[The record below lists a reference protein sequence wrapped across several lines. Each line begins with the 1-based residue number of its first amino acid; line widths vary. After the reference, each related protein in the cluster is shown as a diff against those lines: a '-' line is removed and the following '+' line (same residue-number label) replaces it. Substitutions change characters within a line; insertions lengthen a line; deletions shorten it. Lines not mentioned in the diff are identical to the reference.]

1 MLLQRTNRHELGYSL
16 VELLLTLV
24 ITLIIMGAAV
34 AVFSGALS
42 IRARESSKT
51 DAITSAQAALSVM
64 SREIGNAGY
73 GLLTNGLVV
82 GDCSSTALRFRANTT
97 NTNATITEA
106 GEDITYF
113 FDATSQSVVRHDR
126 VTGVTSGII
135 NRVSS
140 VSFSY
145 QNYTNVGNLDVG
157 PSVQTGKVTIAL
169 TVNLENVPGQPQNQ
183 TVVLTSDVTL
193 RNSQYMLGQY

>member
-1 MLLQRTNRHELGYSL
+1 MA
-16 VELLLTLV
+16 LV
-24 ITLIIMGAAV
+24 ITLVIMGAAV
-34 AVFSGALS
+34 AAFSGALS

-51 DAITSAQAALSVM
+51 DAVTSAQAALSVM

-82 GDCSSTALRFRANTT
+82 GDCSASALRFRANVV
-97 NTNATITEA
+97 NSNGTITDN

-113 FDATSQSVVRHDR
+113 FDATTQSVVRHDR
-126 VTGVTSGII
+126 VSGVTSGII

-140 VSFSY
+140 VSFAY
-145 QNYTNVGNLDVG
+145 QNYTNVGSLDVG
-157 PSVQTGKVTIAL
+157 PSTQTGKVTIAL
-169 TVNLENVPGQPQNQ
+169 TVNLENVQGQPQNQ
-183 TVVLTSDVTL
+183 TVRLTSDVTL